1 MCNSWS
7 FDLSSF
13 LVPCQSV
20 IQFHAPLLLDMDEFA
35 HGNQPP
41 GPIMV
46 GEGQPEVSQPQEF
59 DGVLVDLDLGISMT
73 GLNDG
78 YLDLLSLSQFDVQ
91 PQRSSLDTNTSP
103 SNTSFNAANA
113 FLDPSLLFPHEMELA
128 SDETWGSSLSAA
140 PEYLTAT
147 DLPTGSINAQVQD
160 HNENKDS
167 IPPKI
172 GTRFSRE
179 SLQILKKWLALHN
192 RHPYPSEEDNA
203 LLQRQTGLSKT
214 QISNWFS
221 NARRKRKAQT
231 QKPNFSR
238 TGAAVTEPVNVP
250 RRPDTPAPES
260 NLDPLRRWVDSP
272 PENEP
277 ASATAI
283 ARAVSSSHH
292 IRPYS
297 FVLSDD
303 GSGRSLG
310 DASSATSARTSSGS
324 SFASSQSHTSEAS
337 FGSLR
342 SRNRLRDQRR
352 RKKRPMP
359 KREENPSLAL
369 ALKPYQC
376 TFCTETFRTKY
387 DWQRHEKALH
397 LSLEMWICGS
407 DGPRVTNPQTD
418 RVCCVFCGKAGPDD
432 SHVEGHNYST
442 CKAKPLDEKTFYRK
456 DHLNQHLRLVHD
468 AQFLDWSMKPWKVST
483 SAVRSRCGFCGITM
497 NSWSTR
503 VDHLGEHF
511 KTGKTIADWK
521 GDWGFEASVLD
532 MLKNAIPPYLIEMER
547 ISPFPFVAS
556 CAPTESPRT
565 AYELITLELGYFI
578 VNYKEETGS
587 MPSDKDL
594 QLEAC
599 RIIFASEVMS
609 MQGISAEPSWLRDL
623 LMVSEEVS
631 RQAQFAPLRRGA
643 ENKLCILKINGKDN
657 LFDECSLE
665 LQLRE
670 FVKARRLLSRAVTD
684 DELQN
689 EACSIISRIEEA
701 SASPSDDIAN
711 WLVRLIMSSTA
722 WLSAFRQRAELPQS
736 PDSNAPTTHDGSTS
750 PTIHGY
756 SRLEQILGKY
766 MQDQRA
772 IGIEPSDEALGREAR
787 KILYESHN
795 SYNHTAADNVN
806 WLAAFRQRHSQSPE
820 ISTEAQPEQLHNLSD
835 QDDRPAKSP
844 RAFEAMMKKT
854 FFLNDSNCYRLVAQ
868 ELTRFVTS
876 TMSPNNP
883 NRHVPTDAELQYQA
897 RWILFDSDDP
907 WNQTAADNEEWLE
920 RFKRDVGILPPG
932 PGLSLNAIQ

>member
-1 MCNSWS
+1 
-7 FDLSSF
+7 
-13 LVPCQSV
+13 
-20 IQFHAPLLLDMDEFA
+20 MDEFA
-35 HGNQPP
+35 HGNQLP
-41 GPIMV
+41 GPIMA
-46 GEGQPEVSQPQEF
+46 GDGQPEVPQPQEF
-59 DGVLVDLDLGISMT
+59 DEVPVDLDLGFSPT
-73 GLNDG
+73 GLDDD
-78 YLDLLSLSQFDVQ
+78 YFDLLNLSQFDVQ
-91 PQRSSLDTNTSP
+91 PEDSSSDTNDLAFD
-103 SNTSFNAANA
+103 TSFCADNAS
-113 FLDPSLLFPHEMELA
+113 LDPSSLVPNEMARAAVDPRE
-128 SDETWGSSLSAA
+128 SSLLVAV
-140 PEYLTAT
+140 PQQLTTTNLSTA
-147 DLPTGSINAQVQD
+147 SINVQARD
-160 HNENKDS
+160 HNESKNN

-179 SLQILKKWLALHN
+179 SLQILKRWLALHS

-221 NARRKRKAQT
+221 NARRKRKAQAP
-231 QKPNFSR
+231 KPNFSR
-238 TGAAVTEPVNVP
+238 TGTAVTEPVNVP
-250 RRPDTPAPES
+250 RRPDTPALRS

-272 PENEP
+272 PEDEP
-277 ASATAI
+277 ASAAAI
-283 ARAVSSSHH
+283 ARAVASDYDS
-292 IRPYS
+292 RLYS
-297 FVLSDD
+297 FTLSDD
-303 GSGRSLG
+303 GSGCSLG
-310 DASSATSARTSSGS
+310 DASSATSVRTSSGS
-324 SFASSQSHTSEAS
+324 SFASSQSHASEAS
-337 FGSLR
+337 FGSFR
-342 SRNRLRDQRR
+342 IRKRLRDQRR

-359 KREENPSLAL
+359 KREENPSLGL

-376 TFCTETFRTKY
+376 TFCTETYRTKY

-397 LSLEMWICGS
+397 LSLEMWICAS
-407 DGPRVTNPQTD
+407 DGPRVTNPQTNEL
-418 RVCCVFCGKAGPDD
+418 CCVFCGKANPDD
-432 SHVEGHNYST
+432 PHVEGHNYSV
-442 CKAKPLDEKTFYRK
+442 CKVKSPDERTFYRK
-456 DHLNQHLRLVHD
+456 DHLNQHLRLVHN

-483 SAVRSRCGFCGITM
+483 SEVRSRCGFCGITM
-497 NSWSTR
+497 NTWSAR
-503 VDHLGEHF
+503 VDHLAEHF
-511 KTGKTIADWK
+511 KTGKMIADWK
-521 GDWGFEASVLD
+521 GDWGFEAPVLD

-565 AYELITLELGYFI
+565 AYELITLELGYFVI
-578 VNYKEETGS
+578 NHKEETRR

-623 LMVSEEVS
+623 LMASAGVA

-657 LFDECSLE
+657 LFEECPLE
-665 LQLRE
+665 LNLHE
-670 FVKARRLLSRAVTD
+670 FVRAKSLLGRVVTD

-689 EACSIISRIEEA
+689 EACNIISRIEEG

-722 WLSAFRQRAELPQS
+722 WLSAFRQRAELPQT

-795 SYNHTAADNVN
+795 SYYQTAADNVN
-806 WLAAFRQRHSQSPE
+806 WLAAFRERHSQSPE
-820 ISTEAQPEQLHNLSD
+820 ISTEAQPEQLHNLSN

-932 PGLSLNAIQ
+932 PGLSLNAVQ